1 MEEIKQH
8 RDFMKSNFGERS
20 GWRSDQQRGVP
31 NPPLQKAVEDNSAQV
46 IDLPEADPGVMKFRD
61 FFDLL
66 EARQS
71 RRNYSRDQ
79 LTLAELTFLLYCT
92 QGIKEEIGEGYA
104 SRRPVP
110 SAGARHPFETYLA
123 VNRVDGLESG
133 LYRYLPFSHQ
143 LLYLEEVDNLPGKL
157 TRANLG
163 QGFVGAA
170 ACVFIWSCRPYRAE
184 WRYGTHAHKNML
196 LDAGHLCQ
204 NLYLAVEALG
214 AGTCAIGAY
223 DQGLMDNL
231 LRLDG
236 EEEYV
241 IYLAPVGIPREV
253 G

>member
-8 RDFMKSNFGERS
+8 REFMKSNFGKRS

-31 NPPLQKAVEDNSAQV
+31 NPPLQKAVEEDSAQV
-46 IDLPEADPGVMKFRD
+46 IDLPEADPELMETRD
-61 FFDLL
+61 FFSLL

-79 LTLAELTFLLYCT
+79 LTLPELAFLLYST
-92 QGIKEEIGEGYA
+92 QGVKEEIGEGYA

-123 VNRVDGLESG
+123 VSRVEGLEPG

-143 LLYLEEVDNLPGKL
+143 LLHLEEVDNLPGKL

-184 WRYGTHAHKNML
+184 WRYGPHAHKNML
-196 LDAGHLCQ
+196 LDAGHLGQ

-241 IYLAPVGIPREV
+241 IYLAPVGVPREV

>member
-8 RDFMKSNFGERS
+8 REFMKSNFGERS

-31 NPPLQKAVEDNSAQV
+31 NPPLQKAVEGDSPRM
-46 IDLPEADPGVMKFRD
+46 IDLPEADPELMETRD
-61 FFDLL
+61 LFSLL
-66 EARQS
+66 GARQS
-71 RRNYSRDQ
+71 RRNYSREQ
-79 LTLAELTFLLYCT
+79 LSLEELAFLLYCT
-92 QGIKEEIGEGYA
+92 QGVKEEIGEGYA

-123 VNRVDGLESG
+123 VNRVEGLEPG

-143 LLYLEEVDNLPGKL
+143 LLHLEEVDNLPGKL

-163 QGFVGAA
+163 QGFVGAS